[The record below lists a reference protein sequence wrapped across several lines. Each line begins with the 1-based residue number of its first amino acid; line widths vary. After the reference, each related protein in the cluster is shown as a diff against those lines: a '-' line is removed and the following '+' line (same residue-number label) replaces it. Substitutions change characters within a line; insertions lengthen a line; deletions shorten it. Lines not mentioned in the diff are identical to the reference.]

1 MAGKLE
7 WLNCYKKK
15 SGKFGCASKEDWL
28 PEKLEGTYFSNGVTR
43 SQAHNVQGKKP
54 TLLP

>member
-1 MAGKLE
+1 MVK
-7 WLNCYKKK
+7 NCFKKK
-15 SGKFGCASKEDWL
+15 SGKFGCASEEDWL

-54 TLLP
+54 YFTAIR